1 MVAHRHGNLIC
12 FTQSG
17 AHPRHASEDCVS
29 RGGVSWRVQARLSAP
44 WRLAML
50 LGVGR
55 WQLRNSLMWMMM
67 TSSSTLVASSSSL
80 APSASRLA
88 AERGAK
94 TNPLEPHGRR
104 YLIRAS
110 RPTRVATA
118 SLLDGEERRASSS
131 KASSSSSESD
141 ANDLSRRFAE
151 TARSTGAFQPGD
163 LVLACVS
170 GGADSV
176 ALLHLLV
183 QLRDAWNLDVRAVHF
198 NHEVRGDESADDAV
212 FVKALCARLNVELHV
227 CVPEK
232 PFAPSNFQANARQWR
247 RDTAVKLLESLKAN
261 VVLQGH
267 HADDQTETTLLKL
280 LRGCHISRIAGMRP
294 REGVFGRPLL
304 SFLKRELVA
313 FLESR
318 AEKWREDP
326 SNASP
331 KYLRNRVREELIPL
345 LRELVDEGGVA
356 SRVEALTEQSAN
368 LRELLD
374 EVPSA
379 YLAHGDGPVTSPS
392 PFDRSYLVRG
402 EIDLDVW
409 STLPTL
415 AREDQLRAYVS
426 DCAGV
431 EMEYHVL
438 RKMCT
443 QLFARVNAD
452 VSITDMPEWEWRIRG
467 DWVLR
472 SVGTRAWAAKNPR
485 LDLRA
490 NKGKQASDASDGDGD
505 AKAQA
510 IRNEVFIDAGRGV
523 SITHPPGWLVRAC
536 WENSRSTDGSMEG
549 VRLANLPDVCTL
561 QLRFRQP
568 GDAFRPGHSRRVKLK
583 DWMRGNDM
591 PLHSRDRTP
600 LVCLGDDVLAV
611 YPHLSADASP
621 CEDGSAKDVRNGAR
635 LNIIVDC
642 ISVDD
647 SQAANELE

>member
-1 MVAHRHGNLIC
+1 MV
-12 FTQSG
+12 
-17 AHPRHASEDCVS
+17 
-29 RGGVSWRVQARLSAP
+29 
-44 WRLAML
+44 
-50 LGVGR
+50 
-55 WQLRNSLMWMMM
+55 
-67 TSSSTLVASSSSL
+67 TSSSTLAASSSSL

-88 AERGAK
+88 AKRGAK
-94 TNPLEPHGRR
+94 TIPFGFCERKCHV
-104 YLIRAS
+104 RAL
-110 RPTRVATA
+110 RPTRAATA
-118 SLLDGEERRASSS
+118 PSVDGEERRASSS
-131 KASSSSSESD
+131 KASFSFLKSD
-141 ANDLSRRFAE
+141 ANDLPRRFAE
-151 TARSTGAFQPGD
+151 AAHSTGAFHPGD
-163 LVLACVS
+163 LVLVCVS

-176 ALLHLLV
+176 TLLHLLV

-198 NHEVRGDESADDAV
+198 NHETRGDESADDAV

-452 VSITDMPEWEWRIRG
+452 VNITDMPEWEWRIRG

>member
-1 MVAHRHGNLIC
+1 
-12 FTQSG
+12 
-17 AHPRHASEDCVS
+17 
-29 RGGVSWRVQARLSAP
+29 
-44 WRLAML
+44 
-50 LGVGR
+50 
-55 WQLRNSLMWMMM
+55 MM

-176 ALLHLLV
+176 TLLHLLV

-198 NHEVRGDESADDAV
+198 DHEVRGDESADDAV
-212 FVKALCARLNVELHV
+212 FVKALCARLDVELHV
-227 CVPEK
+227 RVPEK

-247 RDTAVKLLESLKAN
+247 RDATVKLLQSLEAN

-280 LRGCHISRIAGMRP
+280 LRGCHISRVAGMRP

-304 SFLKRELVA
+304 SFPKRELVA

-318 AEKWREDP
+318 AETWREDP

-331 KYLRNRVREELIPL
+331 KYLRNRVRAELIPL
-345 LRELVDEGGVA
+345 LRELVDKGGVE
-356 SRVEALTEQSAN
+356 SRVEALTEQSAH

-374 EVPSA
+374 EMPSA
-379 YLAHGDGPVTSPS
+379 YLAHGDGPVASDS

-402 EIDLDVW
+402 EIDLDFW
-409 STLPTL
+409 SRLPTL
-415 AREDQLRAYVS
+415 AREDQLRTYVS

-431 EMEYHVL
+431 DMEYHVL
-438 RKMCT
+438 RKMCA
-443 QLFARVNAD
+443 QLFARANAD
-452 VSITDMPEWEWRIRG
+452 VNTADAPEWEWRIRG
-467 DWVLR
+467 DWVLH
-472 SVGTRAWAAKNPR
+472 SVGTRAWAAKKPR

-490 NKGKQASDASDGDGD
+490 NEGKQTSGANDGDGD
-505 AKAQA
+505 AEARA
-510 IRNEVFIDAGRGV
+510 VGNEVIVDAGRGV
-523 SITHPPGWLVRAC
+523 SITHPPGWLVRTS
-536 WENSRSTDGSMEG
+536 WENSTSIDSTEEG
-549 VRLANLPDVCTL
+549 VRLANLPDKCAL
-561 QLRFRQP
+561 QLRFRRP

-583 DWMRGNDM
+583 DWMRGNDV
-591 PLHSRDRTP
+591 PLHARDRTP
-600 LVCLGDDVLAV
+600 LVCLGDDILAV

-621 CEDGSAKDVRNGAR
+621 SEDGSAKDVRNGAR
-635 LNIIVDC
+635 LNLVVDC
-642 ISVDD
+642 VSVDD
-647 SQAANELE
+647 AETANEFE